1 MRNSM
6 KKILFITATPTPHGN
21 GDALIESAME
31 AVQDKNVEIKRID
44 LRKKQ
49 VNICKAL
56 DMFSW

>member
-49 VNICKAL
+49 LNICKA
-56 DMFSW
+56 

>member
-31 AVQDKNVEIKRID
+31 AVQDKNGKSNELIFEK
-44 LRKKQ
+44 
-49 VNICKAL
+49 
-56 DMFSW
+56 SS